1 MSKQC
6 RGRATRGWGGSRARK
21 RRSLGRDAL
30 GPREGGG
37 PNPVATCK
45 APGIASL
52 VPVLL
57 TQVTQFDLP
66 LGRVDDIRNSAAMTS
81 KSLTA
86 AAQHIRIINPPPPR
100 RHAGDHNIRQHQTSA
115 ISHQP
120 VGRRA
125 STSTHSF
132 QAVRRAG
139 RPAVQLLVTHSVR
152 LTTADR
158 ICSAVLLSI
167 VGLTS
172 AAVRRPRVCK
182 ALLDLAT

>member
-100 RHAGDHNIRQHQTSA
+100 RHAGDHNIRQHQPSA
-115 ISHQP
+115 ISRSAEGP
-120 VGRRA
+120 
-125 STSTHSF
+125 
-132 QAVRRAG
+132 
-139 RPAVQLLVTHSVR
+139 VR
-152 LTTADR
+152 LRTAFRLYGGPVD
-158 ICSAVLLSI
+158 LLYSCWS
-167 VGLTS
+167 LTAS
-172 AAVRRPRVCK
+172 DSQQLIAFARPCYY
-182 ALLDLAT
+182 L